1 MLTFVLEMVSE
12 DFIITQ
18 TEWVFKVDRELGLEC
33 LKKTGKE
40 EPFKSEKILRF
51 IKEQGKNTILINL
64 GSIKA
69 CIKYLEYLTLEC

>member
-1 MLTFVLEMVSE
+1 MVNKILYLYLELVSE

-33 LKKTGKE
+33 LKKTVKE

-51 IKEQGKNTILINL
+51 IKE
-64 GSIKA
+64 
-69 CIKYLEYLTLEC
+69 